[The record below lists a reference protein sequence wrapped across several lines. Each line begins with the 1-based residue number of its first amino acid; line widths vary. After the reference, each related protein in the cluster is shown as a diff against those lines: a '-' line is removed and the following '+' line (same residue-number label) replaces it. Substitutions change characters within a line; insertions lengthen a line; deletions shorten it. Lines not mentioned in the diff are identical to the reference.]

1 MSNVRAQEITFGS
14 ERSRNQI
21 HKYYRTSR
29 NRTKVEHRNQI
40 SHRWSQC
47 LINKSYRY
55 TLDNKRDKTVGG
67 GLCLCLFGW
76 ELIFGNYL
84 KLFIDELFGWP
95 STALNKQKMKENQKL
110 INEQNTQSNSEEK
123 WCKVKHLSCD

>member
-1 MSNVRAQEITFGS
+1 M
-14 ERSRNQI
+14 
-21 HKYYRTSR
+21 
-29 NRTKVEHRNQI
+29 
-40 SHRWSQC
+40 
-47 LINKSYRY
+47 
-55 TLDNKRDKTVGG
+55 DNKRDKTVGG

-123 WCKVKHLSCD
+123 WCKVICTKSISRVISVGVNVTSI